1 AAAASDRR
9 WCTRCG
15 LPPARRP
22 PRRPRRHPYLA
33 QRVKVEIGIRD
44 RCGEQLWHSPRQA
57 RERLAQQALLLPHV
71 SVVVLQWLAAAE
83 QPQRLPPGMV
93 ARPVDAGHFTRLVVQ
108 RHPPGVTAR
117 GVTIGESAIVS
128 QVPDEL

>member
-83 QPQRLPPGMV
+83 QPQRLRPRMV
-93 ARPVDAGHFTRLVVQ
+93 ARPVDTGHFTRLVVQ
-108 RHPPGVTAR
+108 RHPAVLPQRAVPTPP
-117 GVTIGESAIVS
+117 SALAS
-128 QVPDEL
+128 